1 MREGAMDR
9 QPALD
14 ASLEQV
20 LYQVKRVI
28 VGQDALLERCVECWL
43 AIHCSLSHFWR
54 TLPAPPAVPIG
65 TAKPMPMK

>member
-1 MREGAMDR
+1 MDR

-28 VGQDALLERCVECWL
+28 VGQDALLERRIQCWL
-43 AIHCSLSHFWR
+43 SIHCSLSHFWG
-54 TLPAPPAVPIG
+54 TFPAPPAVPIG
-65 TAKPMPMK
+65 TAKPRPMK